1 LRTLIIGIGN
11 RYRRDDGA
19 GCAVASRLHNIAG
32 AGVRVI
38 TPDDAGG
45 ALMDLWSDADRVFA
59 IDAARSGAAPGTIH
73 RFDAVA
79 SPLPT
84 GLLHPHST
92 HGFGLAESIEL
103 ARALDRL
110 PPQLIVYAIAGEGFD
125 PGVGLTPDVQR
136 AADEVARRIQDE
148 IAVTARL

>member
-1 LRTLIIGIGN
+1 LQTLIIGIGN

-19 GCAVASRLHNIAG
+19 GCAVASRLHNMAG
-32 AGVRVI
+32 SGVRVI
-38 TPDDAGG
+38 TPDGAGG
-45 ALMDLWSDADRVFA
+45 ALMDTWSDADRVFV
-59 IDAARSGAAPGTIH
+59 IDASCSGAAPGAIQ

-84 GLLHPHST
+84 GILQPHST
-92 HGFGLAESIEL
+92 HAFGLAESVEL

-110 PPQLIVYAIAGEGFD
+110 PPQLIVYAVAGEDFG

-136 AADEVARRIQDE
+136 AADEVARRIRDE
-148 IAVTARL
+148 IAVTAKL